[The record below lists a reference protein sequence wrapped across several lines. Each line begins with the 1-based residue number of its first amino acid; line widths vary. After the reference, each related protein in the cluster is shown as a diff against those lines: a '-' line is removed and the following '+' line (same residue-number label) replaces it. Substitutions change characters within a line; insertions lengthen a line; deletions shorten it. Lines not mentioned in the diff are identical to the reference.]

1 MFIADGAMGILK
13 REDWFGSSKREDGM
27 RWVTAIEDVGVIPVY
42 IVKEGRVEVVVL
54 VKLVLFFFEEGS
66 DLGEFVEG

>member
-13 REDWFGSSKREDGM
+13 REDWFEGSKWEDGM
-27 RWVTAIEDVGVIPVY
+27 RWVIAIEDVGVIPVY

-54 VKLVLFFFEEGS
+54 VELVLFFFEEGS